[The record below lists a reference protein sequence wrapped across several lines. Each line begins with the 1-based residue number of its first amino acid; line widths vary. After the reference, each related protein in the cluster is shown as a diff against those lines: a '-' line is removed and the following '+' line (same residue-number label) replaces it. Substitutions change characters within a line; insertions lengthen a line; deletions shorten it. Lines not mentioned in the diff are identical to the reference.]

1 MLHGQTV
8 MLYMLI
14 NASCCDNTNT
24 EISQSFVRVP
34 YAFQLEAT
42 TLTTEVKSSSK
53 IIISELSLATSVPEI
68 PIERPISA
76 YMTKNS
82 GLGQSYYRLTLLEK

>member
-1 MLHGQTV
+1 MHNT
-8 MLYMLI
+8 
-14 NASCCDNTNT
+14 CCDNTNT

-34 YAFQLEAT
+34 YALKLEKT

-76 YMTKNS
+76 YITKSS
-82 GLGQSYYRLTLLEK
+82 GLGESYCMLTLLEK

>member
-1 MLHGQTV
+1 

-68 PIERPISA
+68 PIESPISA
-76 YMTKNS
+76 YMTKKS
-82 GLGQSYYRLTLLEK
+82 GLGESYCRLTLLEK